1 MLLMLASALLAVPAP
16 SPDMATS
23 DATSDR
29 CRVRLAA
36 KLGTLGTFAP
46 GHNSHRGRTTIVTGV
61 VDRLDQPAPAAP
73 GMMAPTHVL
82 VTRYAFRCEVRSGI
96 VRRLA
101 LYPKSD

>member
-16 SPDMATS
+16 SPDMATI

-46 GHNSHRGRTTIVTGV
+46 GHNSHRGRTTIVSGV
-61 VDRLDQPAPAAP
+61 VDRLDQPPAAAP

-82 VTRYAFRCEVRSGI
+82 VTRYSFRCEVRSRV
-96 VRRLA
+96 VRRLSVH
-101 LYPKSD
+101 PKSD